1 MLKSSSII
9 KHPATIVDLK
19 RDRTIVKIDQVSACG
34 QCHAKNSCSMAERTT
49 KIIEINGGNPDLKIG
64 QTVTVLLKESQGQL
78 AVIFGYVLPC
88 VVLLFSLLVCFAV
101 TGRELFS
108 SMLSLFSLMIY
119 YFVLW
124 TQRTKIQ
131 RHFNFSLEI

>member
-1 MLKSSSII
+1 
-9 KHPATIVDLK
+9 
-19 RDRTIVKIDQVSACG
+19 
-34 QCHAKNSCSMAERTT
+34 MAERTT